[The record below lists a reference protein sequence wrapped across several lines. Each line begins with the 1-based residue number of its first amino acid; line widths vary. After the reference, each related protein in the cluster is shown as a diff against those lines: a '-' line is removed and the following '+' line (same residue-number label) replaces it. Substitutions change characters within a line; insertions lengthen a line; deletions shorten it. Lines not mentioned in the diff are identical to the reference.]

1 MSPWIRTIW
10 NSQRKEK
17 KRARFQYTGTY
28 HKILILNASTTPPF
42 DIKAKQP
49 TEFYTTFLSK
59 NSQFKAKDMIL
70 HRFHLDKVAFIP
82 SASFIANLWNCY
94 FFWTLLDRPSGVSI
108 YYCPL
113 TKQKLY
119 LPNSVMDMVWMTQ
132 NFQSVISLCFGKHSL
147 LATFHK
153 EWANHMY
160 ENSLIYSSLYAT
172 NSSFFAKV
180 LFSIDNALEIN
191 WRSCSNSDDCTSVND
206 RVLMMSD
213 FQDSILRH
221 SFIQQIPKSLSDK
234 VLSNNE

>member
-1 MSPWIRTIW
+1 
-10 NSQRKEK
+10 
-17 KRARFQYTGTY
+17 
-28 HKILILNASTTPPF
+28 
-42 DIKAKQP
+42 
-49 TEFYTTFLSK
+49 
-59 NSQFKAKDMIL
+59 MIL

-108 YYCPL
+108 YYCPETKSINASDLEKERNFTLADKVQIGDIDKL

-234 VLSNNE
+234 VSSNNE